1 MMSTD
6 SNRKSTGDP
15 STPDAASDPHARL
28 IEERYAEW
36 EQEFGDEIDSR
47 RTHGFDPKR

>member
-1 MMSTD
+1 MSTG
-6 SNRKSTGDP
+6 SKPKSSGDL
-15 STPDAASDPHARL
+15 SAPDAASDPHAQL

-36 EQEFGDEIDSR
+36 EQEFGDEIDGR